1 MSCVLPLVVL
11 EEGRFEEA
19 RTAWPL
25 TLLLLA
31 GLELTTPLRLWL
43 ELEVMPLLIPPLV
56 AAVLLANIELALR
69 AVMEAALV
77 MFISAVLVLTPM
89 PGLDVVVAIVYF
101 GVIIRLWAIWI
112 VWLILVGKELVLLL
126 FFFALINK

>member
-1 MSCVLPLVVL
+1 
-11 EEGRFEEA
+11 
-19 RTAWPL
+19 
-25 TLLLLA
+25 
-31 GLELTTPLRLWL
+31 
-43 ELEVMPLLIPPLV
+43 MPLLIPPLV